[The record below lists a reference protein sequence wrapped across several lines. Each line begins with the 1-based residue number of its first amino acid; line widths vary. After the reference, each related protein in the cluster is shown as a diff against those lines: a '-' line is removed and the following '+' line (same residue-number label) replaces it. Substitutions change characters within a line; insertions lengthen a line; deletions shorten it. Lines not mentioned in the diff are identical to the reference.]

1 MLYPQRPGRCQTQTR
16 SINGG
21 EGRLSF
27 EVLHFIIGS
36 IIYSVTLLY
45 INLRSAFLFTPR
57 KHIKFRQRTL
67 GFPFISKSLVNTGYL
82 HERSSWVHTLTHTQI
97 NACGRGQHAK
107 GALSSPSSAACS
119 DLFPAPKPAG
129 KWPEQAGAGPGLA
142 PLRAR
147 HKRGAGTRA
156 PPAPGAGACL
166 VPPAFLRA
174 IF

>member
-119 DLFPAPKPAG
+119 DLFQLPSQRGNGRSRRALAQGWLRSAPDTNAEPGPAHRRHRGLEPA
-129 KWPEQAGAGPGLA
+129 
-142 PLRAR
+142 
-147 HKRGAGTRA
+147 
-156 PPAPGAGACL
+156 
-166 VPPAFLRA
+166 
-174 IF
+174 